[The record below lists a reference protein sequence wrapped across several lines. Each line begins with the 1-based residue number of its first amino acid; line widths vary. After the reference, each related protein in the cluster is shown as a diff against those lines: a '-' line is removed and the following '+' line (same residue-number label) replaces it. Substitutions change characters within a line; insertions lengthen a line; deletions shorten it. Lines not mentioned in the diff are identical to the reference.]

1 MENIVEEVKQIIE
14 KYAYDKKLVK
24 ESTTES
30 KIISD
35 LKINS
40 ARIVDIIL
48 DLEEKYD
55 IMIEDSVLE
64 KLKTI
69 NDIVQLIQIKLK
81 NKSI

>member
-14 KYAYDKKLVK
+14 KYAYDKKLIE

>member
-14 KYAYDKKLVK
+14 KYAYDKKLVN
-24 ESTTES
+24 ESTLES

-55 IMIEDSVLE
+55 ITIEDSVLE

-69 NDIVQLIQIKLK
+69 NDIVQLIQTKLK

>member
-69 NDIVQLIQIKLK
+69 NDIVQLIQTKLK

>member
-30 KIISD
+30 KIILD

-69 NDIVQLIQIKLK
+69 NDIVQLIQTKLK